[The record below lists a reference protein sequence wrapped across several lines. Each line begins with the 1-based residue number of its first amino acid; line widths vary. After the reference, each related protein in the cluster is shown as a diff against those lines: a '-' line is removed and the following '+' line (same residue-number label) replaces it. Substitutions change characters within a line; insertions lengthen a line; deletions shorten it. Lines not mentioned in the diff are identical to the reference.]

1 MTTNNLATSSE
12 LCNRATGESI
22 SHWSHQSRKIRLIR
36 FSSQDSFVRQCG
48 VVRASAF
55 LLRTAKLRDM
65 DTFSI
70 RNSGQNSK
78 YVTEDMIIQSDV
90 RRFLS
95 MHLLENSS
103 VRESNPTQP
112 HKSTTSVATPR
123 HPSNKHHHRSSSPTL
138 HRPLFL

>member
-1 MTTNNLATSSE
+1 MRLKQSPYLYNSMKSRQHDNKQSSYQLIATSRR
-12 LCNRATGESI
+12 CNRATGESI

-65 DTFSI
+65 DTFSV
-70 RNSGQNSK
+70 RNSGQNTK
-78 YVTEDMIIQSDV
+78 YVTEDMMIESNV

-112 HKSTTSVATPR
+112 TNR
-123 HPSNKHHHRSSSPTL
+123 R
-138 HRPLFL
+138 RQ